1 MLKATAAI
9 YVSIDKEVIIASVP
23 MDSKCYKTTRLVNV
37 RKVFRSRITG
47 PFVWVILPLV
57 SHFGFISTGNH
68 MISSAIWN
76 KYA

>member
-1 MLKATAAI
+1 MNAIPMLKATAAI

-47 PFVWVILPLV
+47 PFVWVGSI
-57 SHFGFISTGNH
+57 
-68 MISSAIWN
+68 
-76 KYA
+76 